1 MSFPEQLKN
10 ARLAC
15 GLTQQEVAQALNI
28 DKTTYSSYETGR
40 RQPDVA
46 RLRQLARLLEVS
58 VDQLLELAPRLG
70 AAPTPEEMGQVKK
83 YRLLDLHGRELVD
96 LVLDKEYQRMAR
108 APEKE
113 EKGWITYIN
122 CYDLAVSAGT
132 GEPWGDTG
140 YKTRLE
146 IPGGQVPEN
155 AHFCVRVNGDSMEPA
170 YKDGDMVF
178 VERLEGCVNEGE
190 IGIFLLNGEG
200 YIKRLGDRELLSLNP
215 AYGPIPLR
223 PHDDFRC
230 QGRVLGKVCDQ
241 TGRENSSGLRPPE
254 F

>member
-58 VDQLLELAPRLG
+58 GDQLLELAPRLG

-132 GEPWGDTG
+132 GTPVDSVV
-140 YKTRLE
+140 
-146 IPGGQVPEN
+146 GGLSYALQYL
-155 AHFCVRVNGDSMEPA
+155 AMCV
-170 YKDGDMVF
+170 
-178 VERLEGCVNEGE
+178 
-190 IGIFLLNGEG
+190 LL
-200 YIKRLGDRELLSLNP
+200 ILSL
-215 AYGPIPLR
+215 
-223 PHDDFRC
+223 
-230 QGRVLGKVCDQ
+230 VK
-241 TGRENSSGLRPPE
+241 SGAWARDVMGG
-254 F
+254 

>member
-1 MSFPEQLKN
+1 M
-10 ARLAC
+10 
-15 GLTQQEVAQALNI
+15 AQALNI

-58 VDQLLELAPRLG
+58 GDQLLELAPRLG
-70 AAPTPEEMGQVKK
+70 ATPTPEELGQVKK

-178 VERLEGCVNEGE
+178 VERLEGCV
-190 IGIFLLNGEG
+190 
-200 YIKRLGDRELLSLNP
+200 KRGGDRHFPLKRRGVHQAPGGPGAALLKPRLR
-215 AYGPIPLR
+215 GPSPCGPTTTSAARGGCWGRSVAASKWSGARLTR
-223 PHDDFRC
+223 PSKLYEVQLD
-230 QGRVLGKVCDQ
+230 
-241 TGRENSSGLRPPE
+241 S
-254 F
+254 